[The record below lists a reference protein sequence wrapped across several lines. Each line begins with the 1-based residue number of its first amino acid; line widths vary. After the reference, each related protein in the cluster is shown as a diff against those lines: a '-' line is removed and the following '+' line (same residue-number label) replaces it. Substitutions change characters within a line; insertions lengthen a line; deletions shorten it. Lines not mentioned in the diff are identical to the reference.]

1 MDLEVNWDIWR
12 MANTLG
18 AAIWS
23 EKGARERRIVLVSF
37 PVALVKYSDK
47 IN

>member
-12 MANTLG
+12 MTNTLG
-18 AAIWS
+18 AAVWR
-23 EKGARERRIVLVSF
+23 EKGARERRVVLVSS
-37 PVALVKYSDK
+37 PVALIKFSDK